1 MIKPAEETSSK
12 FAFDTKLG
20 QSLQEKLLSEP
31 ISSQQTNTAFL
42 LGNRRTTDQLLLND
56 PLKDSFFE
64 EAQLPQLI
72 HQSKIEAF
80 VTALKTMGDS
90 DLKDFSHFRDCNLED
105 SIYVEVFDKDGKR
118 KVVKKETVVWLL
130 QEKQRKLS
138 SDRALRFRQTTENLN
153 INKLQ
158 VVHCVQK
165 QTIQLTNWC
174 LFHTEKG
181 DDKLLGQVMMF
192 SLLNNTK
199 KIRNSTQIWEWKIQE
214 KETEEDAVGVLCIWY
229 EVERRSEILT
239 GALIPSRMETHGF
252 LPCSKYIT
260 TVPSPIFND
269 IDGVSSLMLSTEV
282 VKELSPYFSPLQ
294 CRYPQHRKP
303 VKNANPK
310 FLSLIECMHCTV
322 LNNIQ

>member
-1 MIKPAEETSSK
+1 
-12 FAFDTKLG
+12 
-20 QSLQEKLLSEP
+20 
-31 ISSQQTNTAFL
+31 
-42 LGNRRTTDQLLLND
+42 LND
-56 PLKDSFFE
+56 PLKDSFLE

-199 KIRNSTQIWEWKIQE
+199 K
-214 KETEEDAVGVLCIWY
+214 
-229 EVERRSEILT
+229 
-239 GALIPSRMETHGF
+239 
-252 LPCSKYIT
+252 
-260 TVPSPIFND
+260 
-269 IDGVSSLMLSTEV
+269 
-282 VKELSPYFSPLQ
+282 
-294 CRYPQHRKP
+294 
-303 VKNANPK
+303 
-310 FLSLIECMHCTV
+310 
-322 LNNIQ
+322 